1 MNKTYTYKK
10 KSRFYMYNTNTY
22 TNSKQCSVE
31 NGRYVCT
38 LKIPLAY
45 IIFCIYK
52 VVHRIVKMRYV
63 HIIAFNSYQRISH
76 GDGYMAKKEQE

>member
-10 KSRFYMYNTNTY
+10 KSRFYMYNTNTN
-22 TNSKQCSVE
+22 TNSKQFSVE

-38 LKIPLAY
+38 LKISLAY

-63 HIIAFNSYQRISH
+63 HIIAFNSYQDITR
-76 GDGYMAKKEQE
+76 GRVYG